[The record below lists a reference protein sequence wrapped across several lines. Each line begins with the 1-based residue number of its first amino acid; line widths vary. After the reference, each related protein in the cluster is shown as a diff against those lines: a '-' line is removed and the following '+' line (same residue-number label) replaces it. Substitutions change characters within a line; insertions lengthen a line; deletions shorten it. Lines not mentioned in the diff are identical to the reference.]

1 MIIRLLDIVFSILG
15 LIILLPLGL
24 LISLAVLVDDGWP
37 VFYVQERIGKGGKPF
52 GFVKFRTMYRDAD
65 KRGLL
70 TVGGKDPRVT
80 KVGYWLR
87 KYKLDEIPQLIH
99 VLTGQMSFVGPRPE
113 VKKYVDLYTAEQQ
126 KVLMVK
132 PGITDLASVRYID
145 ENKLLAEAEDPEK
158 MYIREIMPA
167 KIRLNMEYI
176 ENKSVWMYLKIIFLT
191 LASLVNKII
200 K

>member
-1 MIIRLLDIVFSILG
+1 
-15 LIILLPLGL
+15 
-24 LISLAVLVDDGWP
+24 
-37 VFYVQERIGKGGKPF
+37 
-52 GFVKFRTMYRDAD
+52 
-65 KRGLL
+65 
-70 TVGGKDPRVT
+70 
-80 KVGYWLR
+80 
-87 KYKLDEIPQLIH
+87 
-99 VLTGQMSFVGPRPE
+99 
-113 VKKYVDLYTAEQQ
+113 LYTAEQQ